1 MLKRRSQPFEAGR
14 RSVQR
19 LEPRGRPFGL
29 LFGAMPPEFALANER
44 TDYLEKKMTASL
56 KSNEAI
62 CIINEIRV
70 PITK

>member
-1 MLKRRSQPFEAGR
+1 M
-14 RSVQR
+14 
-19 LEPRGRPFGL
+19 EPRGRPFWL